1 MNGISDAK
9 SLTYDNYLSLS
20 LDARGLSITVKRQNG
35 KFFGL
40 LDGLRNLAAPND
52 MHHGIGNPLSEM
64 IADPDRHARNSLFA
78 TCGTAAR
85 SAVADRALD
94 FR

>member
-9 SLTYDNYLSLS
+9 SLMNDNYLSLS
-20 LDARGLSITVKRQNG
+20 RCEGSLDNG
-35 KFFGL
+35 KNGKLFGL
-40 LDGLRNLAAPND
+40 LGGPRNLAAPND
-52 MHHGIGNPLSEM
+52 MHHGIGNPLSGM
-64 IADPDRHARNSLFA
+64 IADPDRHERNSLLA

-85 SAVADRALD
+85 PAVADRVLD